1 MILVR
6 AATARFL
13 AELVVA
19 ARLSVGPSL
28 GGPVLCGRRITALH
42 PARTGVGGKGGGP
55 FFDKFMAQAPLSK
68 FLYQKVNLEAQ
79 IGYL

>member
-19 ARLSVGPSL
+19 ARL
-28 GGPVLCGRRITALH
+28 
-42 PARTGVGGKGGGP
+42 GVGEVCWGVVL
-55 FFDKFMAQAPLSK
+55 AP
-68 FLYQKVNLEAQ
+68 E
-79 IGYL
+79 